1 LRCQGKMGPGRTGVV
16 VDKVVARAG
25 ARGPTRWAGLRVPG
39 RVAIVSARVVGRRW
53 PTCGVSR
60 VRLRTAPNAVRKW
73 YGNSFLE
80 RSMKMPGGNG
90 TGPMG
95 MGAMTGRAAGFC
107 AGYAAPG
114 FANPVGGRGQGFGG
128 AGRGRGG
135 GGRGRGFGVGA
146 GRFGW
151 APMAAGY
158 PGYGGFA
165 PAAPTRE
172 QELDALKQQA
182 AHFQGALEDITNR
195 IDELQ
200 SQASSK

>member
-1 LRCQGKMGPGRTGVV
+1 LRCQDKMGPGREGAA
-16 VDKVVARAG
+16 VDRA
-25 ARGPTRWAGLRVPG
+25 AAGVPG
-39 RVAIVSARVVGRRW
+39 RAAIVSVRVAGRRW
-53 PTCGVSR
+53 PTCGVSPA
-60 VRLRTAPNAVRKW
+60 LARTARSAGRRW

-80 RSMKMPGGNG
+80 RSMKMPGGDG

-95 MGAMTGRAAGFC
+95 MGAMTGRAAGYC

-114 FANPVGGRGQGFGG
+114 FADSMGGRGRGFWG
-128 AGRGRGG
+128 AGRGRG

-165 PAAPTRE
+165 PGAPTRE
-172 QELDALKQQA
+172 QELDVLKQQA
-182 AHFQGALEDITNR
+182 GHFQGALEDITNR
-195 IDELQ
+195 IEEL
-200 SQASSK
+200 AAETPSK